1 MTNGEI
7 YNLFIKKHK
16 DVDVED
22 YRPLWDKFIEG
33 RVGITIWEKDG
44 GIILY
49 FPPNKPTE
57 EINRKEKIMEPIES
71 MESNNVKE
79 TEDTYI
85 DANNTIFLPVPDNT
99 VKLTVTAK
107 ILRNDDEFFECTKVI
122 DLKELIESRIEY
134 EMWDDENA
142 RYVLVDKT

>member
-1 MTNGEI
+1 MTNMTNGEI
-7 YNLFIKKHK
+7 YNLFISKHK

-33 RVGITIWEKDG
+33 REGITIWEKDG

-49 FPPNKPTE
+49 FPPNKPKE
-57 EINRKEKIMEPIES
+57 EVNRKEEII
-71 MESNNVKE
+71 ESNNVKE
-79 TEDTYI
+79 TENTYV

-107 ILRNDDEFFECTKVI
+107 ILGNNDKFFECTKVI

-134 EMWDDENA
+134 EMWSDENA
-142 RYVLVDKT
+142 RYVLVNKS

>member
-33 RVGITIWEKDG
+33 REGITIWEKDG

-49 FPPNKPTE
+49 FPPNKSTE
-57 EINRKEKIMEPIES
+57 EVNIKEEVMKSI
-71 MESNNVKE
+71 ESNNIKE

-107 ILRNDDEFFECTKVI
+107 ILGNDDEFFECTKVL

-134 EMWDDENA
+134 EMWSDENA
-142 RYVLVDKT
+142 RYVLVNKS

>member
-7 YNLFIKKHK
+7 YNLFISKHK

-33 RVGITIWEKDG
+33 REGITIWEKDG

-49 FPPNKPTE
+49 FPPNKPKE
-57 EINRKEKIMEPIES
+57 EVNRKEEII
-71 MESNNVKE
+71 ESNNVKE
-79 TEDTYI
+79 TENTYV

-107 ILRNDDEFFECTKVI
+107 ILGNNDKFFECTKVI

-134 EMWDDENA
+134 EMWSDENA
-142 RYVLVDKT
+142 RYVLVNKS

>member
-1 MTNGEI
+1 MTNMTNGEI
-7 YNLFIKKHK
+7 YNLFISKHK

-33 RVGITIWEKDG
+33 REGITIWEKDG

-57 EINRKEKIMEPIES
+57 EVNRKEKV
-71 MESNNVKE
+71 MESNNLKE
-79 TEDTYI
+79 TENTYI
-85 DANNTIFLPVPDNT
+85 DTNNTIFLPVPDNT

-107 ILRNDDEFFECTKVI
+107 ILGNDDEFFECTKVI

-134 EMWDDENA
+134 EMWSDENA
-142 RYVLVDKT
+142 RYVLVNKS